1 MEEDTGEL
9 VFSEEEVRQIS
20 GLNRGTD
27 YVEVTCG
34 CTSRR
39 YGDAVGK
46 LMVFVNGDL
55 EISCECSPGC
65 QEGVFSLSSH
75 SHSIFPSL
83 RRACYGQRLLGMR
96 LPLIMLFH
104 V

>member
-75 SHSIFPSL
+75 SHSISL
-83 RRACYGQRLLGMR
+83 
-96 LPLIMLFH
+96 H
-104 V
+104 